1 MGRSTQDDGGP
12 GDALASEGREA
23 AVQEMF
29 AGSGEVRDLA
39 RTLDWG
45 ATRIGWPNGWSPALR
60 IATRAMLDAPFPIC
74 LWAGPS
80 YALVYNDAYRRVLSA
95 KHPAALGQP
104 GALVWAEIW
113 DEVGWQFE
121 QVRAGGPPLYFESAR
136 FEMAR
141 LEGGRTENAWF
152 DYSLSA
158 LRDEDGS
165 VAAILNICPET
176 TARVRAERALEV
188 ERARLEQVFR
198 RAPSFIV
205 AFRGP
210 DLVYEFVNEAYYQ
223 LVGHRDIL
231 GKPLL
236 EAIPEIRDQGFEAL
250 LQGVLETGEPWVG
263 RESPVQLQRTPGAPL
278 ETRYLDMVFQRLT
291 EADGTHSGV
300 VAHGSDITEQVLARH
315 EVERA
320 RDRADR
326 LQRLTAALAA
336 TSTPTAVAD
345 VVAEQ
350 GVAAGADTAM
360 LALREIAEL
369 DDDEDHLVIVRQTG
383 VTPEL
388 ISGYVRYPLSSATPT
403 ATSIRSGSPLFV
415 EDSGRL
421 RTSFVDARR
430 TCGTRWARR
439 R

>member
-1 MGRSTQDDGGP
+1 MERSTGEDGGP
-12 GDALASEGREA
+12 GSAPASDGREA

-29 AGSGEVRDLA
+29 AGSGEVRALA

-45 ATRIGWPNGWSPALR
+45 ATRHRMAEHGWSPALR
-60 IATRAMLDAPFPIC
+60 IATRAMLDSPFPIC
-74 LWAGPS
+74 LWSGPS
-80 YALVYNDAYRRVLSA
+80 YALVYNDAYRRV
-95 KHPAALGQP
+95 PLGQASRRARAA
-104 GALVWAEIW
+104 GCTG
-113 DEVGWQFE
+113 VGGDLGRGGMA
-121 QVRAGGPPLYFESAR
+121 VRAGAGRRTAALLRERAVRDGSPR
-136 FEMAR
+136 GRR
-141 LEGGRTENAWF
+141 LENAWF

-176 TARVRAERALEV
+176 TGRIRAERALEV
-188 ERARLEQVFR
+188 ESARLEQVFR

-236 EAIPEIRDQGFEAL
+236 EAIPEIRDQGFDATARSTCSRPGSRGSDASPPCCCSAL
-250 LQGVLETGEPWVG
+250 PVL
-263 RESPVQLQRTPGAPL
+263 AL
-278 ETRYLDMVFQRLT
+278 ETRFLDMVFQRLS

-336 TSTPTAVAD
+336 D
-345 VVAEQ
+345 EH
-350 GVAAGADTAM
+350 AGGGG
-360 LALREIAEL
+360 R
-369 DDDEDHLVIVRQTG
+369 R
-383 VTPEL
+383 
-388 ISGYVRYPLSSATPT
+388 RR
-403 ATSIRSGSPLFV
+403 RSGSRG
-415 EDSGRL
+415 GRGH
-421 RTSFVDARR
+421 RDARAAR
-430 TCGTRWARR
+430 GRRERR
-439 R
+439 RRGLSW

>member
-1 MGRSTQDDGGP
+1 MLGSTRDDGEPDG
-12 GDALASEGREA
+12 ALASDDRQ
-23 AVQEMF
+23 AVVEEMF
-29 AGSGEVRDLA
+29 AGAGEVRALA

-45 ATRIGWPNGWSPALR
+45 ATPIGWPDGWSPALR

-74 LWAGPS
+74 LWSGPT

-113 DEVGWQFE
+113 EDIAPQFE
-121 QVRAGGPPLYFESAR
+121 QVRAGGPPLYFENAR

-176 TARVRAERALEV
+176 TGRIRAERALEV
-188 ERARLEQVFR
+188 ESARLEQVFR

-210 DLVYEFVNEAYYQ
+210 DFVYEFVNEAYYQ

-236 EAIPEIRDQGFEAL
+236 EAIPEIRDQGFDSILER
-250 LQGVLETGEPWVG
+250 VLETGEPWVG
-263 RESPVQLQRTPGAPL
+263 REAPVLLQRTPGSVL
-278 ETRYLDMVFQRLT
+278 ETR
-291 EADGTHSGV
+291 
-300 VAHGSDITEQVLARH
+300 
-315 EVERA
+315 
-320 RDRADR
+320 
-326 LQRLTAALAA
+326 
-336 TSTPTAVAD
+336 
-345 VVAEQ
+345 
-350 GVAAGADTAM
+350 
-360 LALREIAEL
+360 
-369 DDDEDHLVIVRQTG
+369 
-383 VTPEL
+383 
-388 ISGYVRYPLSSATPT
+388 
-403 ATSIRSGSPLFV
+403 
-415 EDSGRL
+415 
-421 RTSFVDARR
+421 
-430 TCGTRWARR
+430 
-439 R
+439 